1 MRTVPLGKTGV
12 QVSAFCLG
20 AMYFGSSTDRETSV
34 RLLDLYVEAG
44 GAFVDTANAYA
55 RWVPGCQGG
64 ESEALLAK
72 WMRDRGN
79 RSGLFIA
86 SKVGFPAP
94 VDGLDR
100 GLRAWQIER
109 ACEASLKRLGIEA
122 LDLYYAHNDDRD
134 APLEERLEALDRL
147 SRAGKVR
154 FIGASN
160 TRAWRLEQALRMAGA
175 GGLAQYC
182 CVQQRHTYLRHRP
195 GMDIATHP
203 HVNEDLLDFCA
214 NRDISLL
221 AYSPLLGGAYTRADR
236 PLPERYTGPDN
247 EARLRALKAVAA
259 EAGATPNQVVLA
271 WMAQSTP
278 PVIPLVA
285 ASSEEQMREN
295 LGALNVVLTAEQM
308 QRLDNPLA
316 AA

>member
-1 MRTVPLGKTGV
+1 MRTVSLGNTGV

-20 AMYFGSSTDRETSV
+20 AMYFGSSTDRETSI

-44 GAFVDTANAYA
+44 GTFIDTANAYA

-64 ESEALLAK
+64 ESEAVLAG
-72 WMRDRGN
+72 WMRDRRN
-79 RSGLFIA
+79 RSKLFIA

-109 ACEASLKRLGIEA
+109 ACEASLKRLGIET

-134 APLEERLEALDRL
+134 APVEERLRAFDQLV
-147 SRAGKVR
+147 RAGKVR

-160 TRAWRLEQALRMAGA
+160 TRAWRLEQARCMARVQD
-175 GGLAQYC
+175 LTQYC

-203 HVNEDLLDFCA
+203 HANEDLLDFCA
-214 NRDISLL
+214 YHGITLL

-236 PLPERYTGPDN
+236 PLAERYTGPDN
-247 EARLRALKAVAA
+247 EARLSALKAVAA
-259 EAGATPNQVVLA
+259 ETRATPNQVVLA

-285 ASSEEQMREN
+285 ASSEAQMREN
-295 LGALNVVLTAEQM
+295 LGALSVVLTGGQM
-308 QRLDNPLA
+308 QQLDNPLA
-316 AA
+316 PA